1 MTDFFRDE
9 LKKISSQFKLYT
21 VENKTETSGTVSSLI
36 ALNNPKD
43 IEIGMNI
50 EVNNLSSNS
59 YVDSVGYNSVVNNET
74 GDLTSSITLNPTG
87 ITVDQVYTG
96 LTTTVSPVGATG
108 LVLSATV
115 VGGTV
120 TSVQS
125 TNGGSGYKVGD
136 VVSVSAGQLPGASGD
151 LEITISANDVYVI
164 TLSNPVTLSV
174 STDDLRF
181 FKNVKDKVVGGWD
194 IVDRQYVISLQ
205 NTGTSPSVETTYYT
219 LTFDED
225 INGWNSF
232 YTYAPSNIISLKDTY
247 YTTSSISGSTL
258 WKHYSEDVIN
268 NRGNFYGLYSDAYI
282 DFIFNERPSTKK
294 VFQTIN
300 YEGDNGFKIDYFKSD
315 YQQTDQNIP
324 NETPVSYTQGNS
336 YQDAASQIY
345 SYDEGAYVD
354 NSGYTMRSGFNRK
367 ENLYTANLINNSS
380 VRPNEIIFG
389 NQMSGIKGYFARV
402 KISTDSTTQKGG
414 LKEIWS
420 VGTKYVQS
428 S

>member
-1 MTDFFRDE
+1 
-9 LKKISSQFKLYT
+9 
-21 VENKTETSGTVSSLI
+21 
-36 ALNNPKD
+36 
-43 IEIGMNI
+43 
-50 EVNNLSSNS
+50 
-59 YVDSVGYNSVVNNET
+59 
-74 GDLTSSITLNPTG
+74 
-87 ITVDQVYTG
+87 
-96 LTTTVSPVGATG
+96 
-108 LVLSATV
+108 
-115 VGGTV
+115 
-120 TSVQS
+120 
-125 TNGGSGYKVGD
+125 
-136 VVSVSAGQLPGASGD
+136 
-151 LEITISANDVYVI
+151 
-164 TLSNPVTLSV
+164 
-174 STDDLRF
+174 
-181 FKNVKDKVVGGWD
+181 
-194 IVDRQYVISLQ
+194 
-205 NTGTSPSVETTYYT
+205 
-219 LTFDED
+219 
-225 INGWNSF
+225 
-232 YTYAPSNIISLKDTY
+232 
-247 YTTSSISGSTL
+247 
-258 WKHYSEDVIN
+258 VIN